1 MTTPK
6 LGLPEITESQASKYV
21 THNQAL
27 NDLDAIVQLSVVDR
41 DLAEPPGSPVAGNAY
56 IIASAPSAGSPWVA
70 GSVDDI
76 AYYYQSSW
84 SFLTPSEGWQGW
96 LLDENVRVV
105 YTSTGW
111 AATDPYKLPVTY
123 VSVDTSVTNA
133 QSAQTFGVQTAGATT
148 IVYLPEA
155 STVSNGFVTAVF
167 KATGDGNPA
176 IVNGNGTTVDG
187 STTFRLPYQYDS
199 IYLVCDT
206 SAWHSIQKSVQT
218 ATVLAGIEFKG
229 YTETFVT
236 ASVAA
241 GTTTLSLA
249 SANVFDL
256 PLTAN
261 ASVVFGNVASGKA
274 VSATVFTRQDATG
287 NRTFN
292 VVNAVYASGQASTVT
307 ANASAEDMWTFV
319 TKDAGATWYGSRAGG
334 KFA

>member
-6 LGLPEITESQASKYV
+6 LGLAEIVESQASKYA
-21 THNQAL
+21 THNEAL
-27 NDLDAIVQLSVVDR
+27 NQLDIIVQLGVIDR
-41 DLAEPPGSPVAGNAY
+41 DLAEPPGSPAAGDAY
-56 IIASAPSAGSPWVA
+56 IIASAPSAGSPWAA
-70 GSVDDI
+70 GTVDDV
-76 AYYYQSSW
+76 AYYYQSTW
-84 SFLTPSEGWQGW
+84 DFVTPNEGWQAW
-96 LLDENVRVV
+96 LLDENARIV
-105 YTSTGW
+105 YSSTGW
-111 AATDPYKLPVTY
+111 AATDPYRLPVNY
-123 VSVDTSVTNA
+123 VSADTSVTNA
-133 QSAQTFGVQTAGATT
+133 QSANTFGVQTGAASVT
-148 IVYLPEA
+148 VYLPPVG
-155 STVSNGFVTAVF
+155 TVSNGFVTAIF
-167 KATGDGNPA
+167 KSTSDGNPA
-176 IVNGNGTTVDG
+176 IVDGNGATVDG

-218 ATVLAGIEFKG
+218 DSVLAGIEFKG

-292 VVNAVYASGQASTVT
+292 VVNAIYASGQASTVT
-307 ANASAEDMWTFV
+307 ANASAHDVWTF
-319 TKDAGATWYGSRAGG
+319 TTLNAGATWYAARGGG
-334 KFA
+334 KFQ